1 MKTTF
6 NPGDY
11 IVTRDGFRGYVVS
24 KLDYCNNMYDVRLPG
39 GYTIRGGEE
48 LELDMLM
55 YQEMSNLL
63 DVSKA

>member
-55 YQEMSNLL
+55 YQEMTDLL